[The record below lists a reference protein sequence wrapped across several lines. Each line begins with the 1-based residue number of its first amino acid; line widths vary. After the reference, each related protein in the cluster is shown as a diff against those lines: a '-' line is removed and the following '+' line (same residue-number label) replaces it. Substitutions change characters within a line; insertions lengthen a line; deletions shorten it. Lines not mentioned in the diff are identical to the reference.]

1 MKSISFPD
9 NDFLE
14 QCYRSVDTGPA
25 VSACPWPLL
34 EMHILDPHPQLAE
47 SQYLGNL
54 FLTSSPG
61 ELYDVNFQNRK
72 SRGAEL

>member
-14 QCYRSVDTGPA
+14 QCYQSVDTGPA
-25 VSACPWPLL
+25 VSACPRPLL
-34 EMHILDPHPQLAE
+34 EMQIVDPHPQLAE

-54 FLTSSPG
+54 FLTSCPD
-61 ELYDVNFQNRK
+61 EPHDVNFQNRK
-72 SRGAEL
+72 SRVAEL